1 MINPPRKDSCGSLHE
16 SLALGKGLDQD
27 KRAFVSFEV
36 YEETTEVYVPAL
48 RHCAHTDN
56 FVLVLFFIYLK
67 SKLFAKFWDQKY
79 CNRFR
84 TFL

>member
-1 MINPPRKDSCGSLHE
+1 LINPPRKDSCDLLHE

-36 YEETTEVYVPAL
+36 YEEATEVYVPAL

-56 FVLVLFFIYLK
+56 FMMQLVLFFIY
-67 SKLFAKFWDQKY
+67 
-79 CNRFR
+79 
-84 TFL
+84 